1 MNKKEDALQTAPEL
15 KLNQS
20 YRVSFRNGVYTN
32 PQRTELY
39 SVYEPNKVLKFIPT
53 ANGYYEASIYIA
65 ERNQHMTVQFAY
77 SDAESIKDNKYY
89 SVSNG
94 SYEYN
99 IHTSKE
105 ASIASS
111 TYNV

>member
-1 MNKKEDALQTAPEL
+1 MDA
-15 KLNQS
+15 
-20 YRVSFRNGVYTN
+20 SFEVW
-32 PQRTELY
+32 
-39 SVYEPNKVLKFIPT
+39 
-53 ANGYYEASIYIA
+53 YYEASIYIA

-99 IHTSKE
+99 YPFDVGINFNTLFGSYTLY
-105 ASIASS
+105 SS
-111 TYNV
+111 VRSGLV